1 MAAPLRLSRGVGR
14 LWRALQAPPLR
25 RPPPRRAG
33 SSGARS
39 RLYEHAR
46 EGWVSWP
53 RLDVAGL
60 SERLSEAERD
70 VEARKG
76 PLKAPDLR
84 EIVTAWERLNQVQE
98 EIAKLTAE
106 KKRVRTEVYNFTK
119 SHDDNTLQTL
129 PVYNALVKEGREIR
143 FRLNALRQEEVEL
156 QEKYYLHALKLPNR
170 IHPDVQFGDE
180 NEPTVVEIIG
190 EKPEFDF
197 KVKGHLEIGENLDII
212 RQRRLSHISGLRSY
226 YLRGAGALL
235 ERALVQF
242 TFSKLIQ
249 KGFIPMTVPD
259 LVKGAVFEGCGMLP
273 EVHSSLVYSI
283 DPSRFEDLNLAGT
296 SEVGI
301 AGYFSDHAVALKDM
315 PVRIVCSSTCYRAET
330 ETGKEPWGLYRVHQF
345 TKVEM
350 FGVTANETGLESNAL
365 MEEFLAL
372 QKEIFLELGLH
383 YKVLDMPPH
392 ELGLSAFRKFD
403 IEAWMPGRNQY
414 GEISSVSNCT
424 DYQTRRL
431 NIMYYDEKEQLSFA
445 HTVNGT
451 ACAIP
456 RMLIAILESNQLKDG
471 SIRIPAVLQPLMGT
485 EVIHKPSHTP
495 LKYIGPNQA
504 KKGKKPVLEKPWKT

>member
-1 MAAPLRLSRGVGR
+1 MAAPLRLCRGVGPA
-14 LWRALQAPPLR
+14 WRALPQRLRPLPPQ
-25 RPPPRRAG
+25 RAG

-46 EGWVSWP
+46 EGWASWP
-53 RLDVAGL
+53 QLDVAWL
-60 SERLSEAERD
+60 SARLSEAERD
-70 VEARKG
+70 LEARKG

-84 EIVTAWERLNQVQE
+84 EIITAWERLNQVQE
-98 EIAKLTAE
+98 EIAKLTTE
-106 KKRVRTEVYNFTK
+106 KKKVSKKVYNFTQ
-119 SHDDNTLQTL
+119 SYDDSTLQTL
-129 PVYNALVKEGREIR
+129 PIYNTLVKEGREIR
-143 FRLNALRQEEVEL
+143 LRLNALHQQEIEL
-156 QEKYYLHALKLPNR
+156 EEKYYLRALKLPNR

-180 NEPTVVEIIG
+180 NEPRVVEIIG

-212 RQRRLSHISGLRSY
+212 RQRRLSHISGFRSY

-235 ERALVQF
+235 EQALVQF
-242 TFSKLIQ
+242 TFSKLIK

-259 LVKGAVFEGCGMLP
+259 LLKGAVFEGCGILP
-273 EVHSSLVYSI
+273 EAHSSLVYSI

-301 AGYFSDHAVALKDM
+301 AGYFADHAVALQDM
-315 PVRIVCSSTCYRAET
+315 PVRIVCASTCYRAET

-403 IEAWMPGRNQY
+403 IEAWMPGREQY
-414 GEISSVSNCT
+414 GEISSLSNCT
-424 DYQTRRL
+424 DFQTRRL
-431 NIMYYDEKEQLSFA
+431 NIKYYDQNQQLSFA

-456 RMLIAILESNQLKDG
+456 RMLIAILESNQRKDG
-471 SIRIPAVLQPLMGT
+471 SVLVPAVLQPLMGT
-485 EVIHKPSHTP
+485 EIICRPSHTP

-504 KKGKKPVLEKPWKT
+504 KKGKNL

>member
-1 MAAPLRLSRGVGR
+1 
-14 LWRALQAPPLR
+14 
-25 RPPPRRAG
+25 
-33 SSGARS
+33 
-39 RLYEHAR
+39 
-46 EGWVSWP
+46 
-53 RLDVAGL
+53 
-60 SERLSEAERD
+60 
-70 VEARKG
+70 
-76 PLKAPDLR
+76 
-84 EIVTAWERLNQVQE
+84 VQE
-98 EIAKLTAE
+98 EIAKLTTE
-106 KKRVRTEVYNFTK
+106 KKRVRTE
-119 SHDDNTLQTL
+119 L
-129 PVYNALVKEGREIR
+129 PVYKALVQEGREIR

-170 IHPDVQFGDE
+170 IHPDV
-180 NEPTVVEIIG
+180 VR
-190 EKPEFDF
+190 KFDF

-212 RQRRLSHISGLRSY
+212 RQRRLAHISGLRSY

-235 ERALVQF
+235 EQALVQF

-259 LVKGAVFEGCGMLP
+259 MVKGAVFEGCGMLP
-273 EVHSSLVYSI
+273 EVHSSLVYRI

-301 AGYFSDHAVALKDM
+301 AGMVETGKIA
-315 PVRIVCSSTCYRAET
+315 CSSTCYRAET
-330 ETGKEPWGLYRVHQF
+330 QTGKEPWGLYRVHQF

-350 FGVTANETGLESNAL
+350 FGVTANETGLESSAL

-383 YKVLDMPPH
+383 FKVLDMPPQ

-414 GEISSVSNCT
+414 GEISSLSNCT
-424 DYQTRRL
+424 DFQSRRL
-431 NIMYYDEKEQLSFA
+431 NIMYYNEKEQLSFA

-471 SIRIPAVLQPLMGT
+471 SIRIPTVLQPLMGA
-485 EVIHKPSHTP
+485 EVIHKPSHTL

-504 KKGKKPVLEKPWKT
+504 KKGKKPVSEKPWKT

>member
-1 MAAPLRLSRGVGR
+1 MAAPLRLCRAVAR
-14 LWRALQAPPLR
+14 LWQQPLLR

-46 EGWVSWP
+46 EGWASWP
-53 RLDVAGL
+53 RLDMAGL
-60 SERLSEAERD
+60 SARMSEAEREL
-70 VEARKG
+70 EARKG

-84 EIVTAWERLNQVQE
+84 QLITVWERLNQVQE
-98 EIAKLTAE
+98 EIAKLTIE
-106 KKRVRTEVYNFTK
+106 KSRVGTEAYNFTQ
-119 SHDDNTLQTL
+119 SHDESTLQTL
-129 PVYNALVKEGREIR
+129 PVYQALVKEGREIR
-143 FRLNALRQEEVEL
+143 YRLHALRQEEIEL
-156 QEKYYLHALKLPNR
+156 QEKYYLDGLKLPNK

-180 NEPTVVEIIG
+180 NKPRIVEIIG

-197 KVKGHLEIGENLDII
+197 KVKGHLEIGEKLDII
-212 RQRRLSHISGLRSY
+212 RQRRLAHISGLRSY
-226 YLRGAGALL
+226 YLCGAGALL
-235 ERALVQF
+235 ERALIQF
-242 TFSKLIQ
+242 TFSKLIK

-259 LVKGAVFEGCGMLP
+259 LLKGAVFEGCGILP

-301 AGYFSDHAVALKDM
+301 AGYFADHAVALKDT

-330 ETGKEPWGLYRVHQF
+330 QTGKEPWGLYRVHQF
-345 TKVEM
+345 NKVEM
-350 FGVTANETGLESNAL
+350 FGVTANETGFESSAL
-365 MEEFLAL
+365 MEEFLSL

-414 GEISSVSNCT
+414 GEISSLSNCT
-424 DYQTRRL
+424 DFQSRRL
-431 NIMYYDEKEQLSFA
+431 NILYYDEKQQLSFA

-456 RMLIAILESNQLKDG
+456 RMVIAILESNQLKDG
-471 SIRIPAVLQPLMGT
+471 SVQIPAVLQPLMCA
-485 EVIHKPSHTP
+485 EVITKPSHHL
-495 LKYIGPNQA
+495 LKYIGPNQSR
-504 KKGKKPVLEKPWKT
+504 KGKKPIWNTQNE

>member
-1 MAAPLRLSRGVGR
+1 SPWRPQRLSQTFRIG
-14 LWRALQAPPLR
+14 WLR
-25 RPPPRRAG
+25 RPRRRCVASCDRLSWAG

-39 RLYEHAR
+39 RLYEYAR
-46 EGWVSWP
+46 EGWASWP
-53 RLDVAGL
+53 QLDVAGL
-60 SERLSEAERD
+60 SERDLE
-70 VEARKG
+70 VRKG

-106 KKRVRTEVYNFTK
+106 KNRVRKEVSLTSFPLFP
-119 SHDDNTLQTL
+119 SPRQL

-143 FRLNALRQEEVEL
+143 FRLKALRQEEVEL

-170 IHPDVQFGDE
+170 IHPDVQLGDE
-180 NEPTVVEIIG
+180 IEPRVLEIIG
-190 EKPEFDF
+190 RKPEGILQ
-197 KVKGHLEIGENLDII
+197 VNLNLLSTSSLPIFL
-212 RQRRLSHISGLRSY
+212 RRRLAHISGLRSY

-249 KGFIPMTVPD
+249 KGFIPMSVPD

-273 EVHSSLVYSI
+273 EVHSSLVYRI

-296 SEVGI
+296 SEVGL
-301 AGYFSDHAVALKDM
+301 AGYFADHAVALKDM
-315 PVRIVCSSTCYRAET
+315 PVRVVCSSTCYRAET

-350 FGVTANETGLESNAL
+350 FGVTTNKTGLESSAL

-392 ELGLSAFRKFD
+392 ELGLSAFRKLD

-414 GEISSVSNCT
+414 GEISSLSNCT
-424 DYQTRRL
+424 DFQSRRL
-431 NIMYYDEKEQLSFA
+431 NIMYYDEKQQHSFA

-471 SIRIPAVLQPLMGT
+471 SVRIPAVLQPLMGA
-485 EVIHKPSHTP
+485 EVIHKPSHTL

-504 KKGKKPVLEKPWKT
+504 KKGKKPVSEKPWKT

>member
-1 MAAPLRLSRGVGR
+1 MAAPLRLSRGVGAF
-14 LWRALQAPPLR
+14 WRALQPPLR
-25 RPPPRRAG
+25 RPPPPPRRAG

-39 RLYEHAR
+39 RLYEYAR
-46 EGWVSWP
+46 EGWASWP
-53 RLDVAGL
+53 QLDVAGL
-60 SERLSEAERD
+60 SERDLE
-70 VEARKG
+70 VRKG

-106 KKRVRTEVYNFTK
+106 KNRVRKEVSLTSFPLFP
-119 SHDDNTLQTL
+119 SPRQL

-143 FRLNALRQEEVEL
+143 FRLKALRQEEVEL

-170 IHPDVQFGDE
+170 IHPDV
-180 NEPTVVEIIG
+180 VR
-190 EKPEFDF
+190 
-197 KVKGHLEIGENLDII
+197 KGILQVNLNLLSTSSLPIFL
-212 RQRRLSHISGLRSY
+212 RRRLAHISGLRSY

-249 KGFIPMTVPD
+249 KGFIPMSVPD

-273 EVHSSLVYSI
+273 EVHSSLVYRI

-296 SEVGI
+296 SEVGL
-301 AGYFSDHAVALKDM
+301 AGYFADHAVALKDM
-315 PVRIVCSSTCYRAET
+315 PVRVVCSSTCYRAET

-350 FGVTANETGLESNAL
+350 FGVTTNKTGLESSAL

-392 ELGLSAFRKFD
+392 ELGLSAFRKLD

-414 GEISSVSNCT
+414 GEISSLSNCT
-424 DYQTRRL
+424 DFQSRRL
-431 NIMYYDEKEQLSFA
+431 NIMYYDEKQQHSFA

-471 SIRIPAVLQPLMGT
+471 SVRIPAVLQPLMGA
-485 EVIHKPSHTP
+485 EVIHKPSHTL

-504 KKGKKPVLEKPWKT
+504 KKGKKPVSEKPWKT

>member
-1 MAAPLRLSRGVGR
+1 MAAPLRLGRGVGP
-14 LWRALQAPPLR
+14 LWRALQPPLR

-39 RLYEHAR
+39 RLYEYAR
-46 EGWVSWP
+46 EGWASWP

-60 SERLSEAERD
+60 SERDLE
-70 VEARKG
+70 VRKG
-76 PLKAPDLR
+76 PLKAPDLH

-98 EIAKLTAE
+98 EIAKLNAE
-106 KKRVRTEVYNFTK
+106 RKRVRTEVYNFMQN
-119 SHDDNTLQTL
+119 HDESTLQTL

-143 FRLNALRQEEVEL
+143 VCLNTLRQEEVEL
-156 QEKYYLHALKLPNR
+156 QEKYYLHALRLPNR
-170 IHPDVQFGDE
+170 IHPDVQSGDE
-180 NEPTVVEIIG
+180 IEPRVVEIIG
-190 EKPEFDF
+190 KKPEFDF

-212 RQRRLSHISGLRSY
+212 RQRRLAHISGLRSY
-226 YLRGAGALL
+226 YLCGAGALL

-259 LVKGAVFEGCGMLP
+259 MVKGAVFEGCGMLP
-273 EVHSSLVYSI
+273 EVHSSLVYRI

-301 AGYFSDHAVALKDM
+301 AGYFADHAVALKDM
-315 PVRIVCSSTCYRAET
+315 PVRIACSSTCYRAET

-383 YKVLDMPPH
+383 FKVLDMPPQ

-414 GEISSVSNCT
+414 GEISSLSNCT
-424 DYQTRRL
+424 DFQSRRL
-431 NIMYYDEKEQLSFA
+431 NIMYYNEKQQLSFA

-451 ACAIP
+451 ACAVP

-471 SIRIPAVLQPLMGT
+471 SVRIPTVLQPLMGA
-485 EVIHKPSHTP
+485 EVIHKPSHTL
-495 LKYIGPNQA
+495 LKYIGPNQS
-504 KKGKKPVLEKPWKT
+504 KKGKKPVAEKPWKT

>member
-1 MAAPLRLSRGVGR
+1 MAAPLRLGRGVGP
-14 LWRALQAPPLR
+14 LWRALQPPLR

-39 RLYEHAR
+39 RLYEYAR
-46 EGWVSWP
+46 EGWASWP

-60 SERLSEAERD
+60 SERDLE
-70 VEARKG
+70 VRKG
-76 PLKAPDLR
+76 PLKAPDLH

-98 EIAKLTAE
+98 EIAKLNAE
-106 KKRVRTEVYNFTK
+106 RKRVRTEVYNFMVR
-119 SHDDNTLQTL
+119 L

-143 FRLNALRQEEVEL
+143 VCLNTLRQEEVEL
-156 QEKYYLHALKLPNR
+156 QEKYYLHALRLPNR
-170 IHPDVQFGDE
+170 IHPDV
-180 NEPTVVEIIG
+180 VR
-190 EKPEFDF
+190 KFDF

-212 RQRRLSHISGLRSY
+212 RQRRLAHISGLRSY
-226 YLRGAGALL
+226 YLCGAGALL

-259 LVKGAVFEGCGMLP
+259 MVKGAVFEGCGMLP
-273 EVHSSLVYSI
+273 EVHSSLVYRI

-301 AGYFSDHAVALKDM
+301 AGYFADHAVALKDM
-315 PVRIVCSSTCYRAET
+315 IACSSTCYRAET

-383 YKVLDMPPH
+383 FKVLDMPPQ

-414 GEISSVSNCT
+414 GEISSLSNCT
-424 DYQTRRL
+424 DFQSRRL
-431 NIMYYDEKEQLSFA
+431 NIMYYNEKQQLSFA

-451 ACAIP
+451 ACAVP

-471 SIRIPAVLQPLMGT
+471 SVRIPTVLQPLMGA
-485 EVIHKPSHTP
+485 EVIHKPSHTL
-495 LKYIGPNQA
+495 LKYIGPNQS
-504 KKGKKPVLEKPWKT
+504 KKGKKPVAEKPWKT

>member
-1 MAAPLRLSRGVGR
+1 MAAPLRLGRGVGP
-14 LWRALQAPPLR
+14 LWRALQPPLR

-39 RLYEHAR
+39 RLYEYAR
-46 EGWVSWP
+46 EGWASWP
-53 RLDVAGL
+53 RMDVTGL
-60 SERLSEAERD
+60 SERDLE
-70 VEARKG
+70 VRKG

-98 EIAKLTAE
+98 EIAKLTTE
-106 KKRVRTEVYNFTK
+106 KKRVRTEVYNFTVRAHA
-119 SHDDNTLQTL
+119 HDHSGITPEFT
-129 PVYNALVKEGREIR
+129 ALVQEGREIR

-170 IHPDVQFGDE
+170 IHPDV
-180 NEPTVVEIIG
+180 VR
-190 EKPEFDF
+190 KFDF

-212 RQRRLSHISGLRSY
+212 RQRRLAHISGLRSY

-235 ERALVQF
+235 EQALVQF

-259 LVKGAVFEGCGMLP
+259 MVKGAVFEGCGMLP
-273 EVHSSLVYSI
+273 EVHSSLVYRI

-301 AGYFSDHAVALKDM
+301 AGYFADHAVALKDM
-315 PVRIVCSSTCYRAET
+315 PVRIACSSTCYRAET
-330 ETGKEPWGLYRVHQF
+330 QTGKEPWGLYRVHQF

-350 FGVTANETGLESNAL
+350 FGVTANETGLESSAL

-383 YKVLDMPPH
+383 FKVLDMPPQ

-414 GEISSVSNCT
+414 GEISSLSNCT
-424 DYQTRRL
+424 DFQSRRL
-431 NIMYYDEKEQLSFA
+431 NIMYYNEKEQLSFA
-445 HTVNGT
+445 HTVSSSPLLLT
-451 ACAIP
+451 PLLSLA
-456 RMLIAILESNQLKDG
+456 QDG
-471 SIRIPAVLQPLMGT
+471 SIRIPTVLQPLMGA
-485 EVIHKPSHTP
+485 EVIHKPSHTL

-504 KKGKKPVLEKPWKT
+504 KKGKKPVSEKPWKT

>member
-1 MAAPLRLSRGVGR
+1 MRLSRGVGAF
-14 LWRALQAPPLR
+14 WRALQPPLR
-25 RPPPRRAG
+25 RPPPPPRRAG

-39 RLYEHAR
+39 RLYEYAR
-46 EGWVSWP
+46 EGWASWP
-53 RLDVAGL
+53 QLDVAGL
-60 SERLSEAERD
+60 SERDLE
-70 VEARKG
+70 VRKG

-106 KKRVRTEVYNFTK
+106 KNRVRKEVHNFTQ
-119 SHDDNTLQTL
+119 SHDESTLQTL

-143 FRLNALRQEEVEL
+143 FRLKALRQEEVEL

-170 IHPDVQFGDE
+170 IHPDVQLGDE
-180 NEPTVVEIIG
+180 IEPRVLEIIG
-190 EKPEFDF
+190 RKPEFDF
-197 KVKGHLEIGENLDII
+197 KVKGHLEIGEDLDII
-212 RQRRLSHISGLRSY
+212 RQRRLAHISGLRSY

-249 KGFIPMTVPD
+249 KGFIPMSVPD

-273 EVHSSLVYSI
+273 EVHSSLVYRI

-296 SEVGI
+296 SEVGL
-301 AGYFSDHAVALKDM
+301 AGYFADHAVALKDM
-315 PVRIVCSSTCYRAET
+315 PVRVVCSSTCYRAET

-350 FGVTANETGLESNAL
+350 FGVTTNKTGLESSAL

-392 ELGLSAFRKFD
+392 ELGLSAFRKLD

-414 GEISSVSNCT
+414 GEISSLSNCT
-424 DYQTRRL
+424 DFQSRRL
-431 NIMYYDEKEQLSFA
+431 NIMYYDEKQQHSFA
-445 HTVNGT
+445 HTVSSV
-451 ACAIP
+451 
-456 RMLIAILESNQLKDG
+456 RKDPCG
-471 SIRIPAVLQPLMGT
+471 GGGMS
-485 EVIHKPSHTP
+485 
-495 LKYIGPNQA
+495 
-504 KKGKKPVLEKPWKT
+504 

>member
-1 MAAPLRLSRGVGR
+1 MAAAALRLGRGVGP
-14 LWRALQAPPLR
+14 LWRALQRPPPP
-25 RPPPRRAG
+25 PPPRRAG
-33 SSGARS
+33 SSGVRS

-46 EGWVSWP
+46 EGWASWP

-70 VEARKG
+70 LEARKG

-84 EIVTAWERLNQVQE
+84 EIVTVWETLNQVQE

-106 KKRVRTEVYNFTK
+106 KKRVRTEVYNLTQ
-119 SHDDNTLQTL
+119 SHDDSTLQTL
-129 PVYNALVKEGREIR
+129 PVYNALVKEGREVR
-143 FRLNALRQEEVEL
+143 FRLNALRKEELGL

-180 NEPTVVEIIG
+180 NEPRVVEIIG

-212 RQRRLSHISGLRSY
+212 RQRRLAHISGLRSY

-273 EVHSSLVYSI
+273 EVQSSLVYSI

-301 AGYFSDHAVALKDM
+301 AGYFADHAVALKDM

-350 FGVTANETGLESNAL
+350 FGVTANETGLESSAL
-365 MEEFLAL
+365 MEEFLSL

-414 GEISSVSNCT
+414 GEISSLSNCT
-424 DYQTRRL
+424 DFQSRRL
-431 NIMYYDEKEQLSFA
+431 NIMYYNEKEQLSFV

-471 SIRIPAVLQPLMGT
+471 SVQIPAVLQPLMGA

-504 KKGKKPVLEKPWKT
+504 KKGKKPVSEKPWKT